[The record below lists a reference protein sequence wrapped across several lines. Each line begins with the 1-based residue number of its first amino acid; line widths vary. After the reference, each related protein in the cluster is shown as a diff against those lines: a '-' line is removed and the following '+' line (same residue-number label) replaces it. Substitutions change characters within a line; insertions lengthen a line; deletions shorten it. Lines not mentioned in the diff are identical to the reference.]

1 MSLLMMIAS
10 FFLRDNASIL
20 LTRLSGFQDI
30 VDGEFHGILV
40 AFEDDLTCLTLFHID
55 DKGSLEVHGHLRRS
69 EGTVTVT
76 MTKMFSGSE
85 CSYTGEQLII
95 HLGIVVRG
103 DQQRI
108 HDRHGKAGFFDGLQ
122 ITDTGTAAFFLVMQH
137 GEMLQLGNPMIPL
150 SNVMILLSAISTS
163 PKFFV

>member
-1 MSLLMMIAS
+1 LMMIAS

-55 DKGSLEVHGHLRRS
+55 DKGSLEVHGHLRQIGRY
-69 EGTVTVT
+69 GHGHHDQNVLR
-76 MTKMFSGSE
+76 GE

-95 HLGIVVRG
+95 HLGIIDKDTKKVIKELPPEKTLDMIAKVWEL
-103 DQQRI
+103 
-108 HDRHGKAGFFDGLQ
+108 AG
-122 ITDTGTAAFFLVMQH
+122 ILVD
-137 GEMLQLGNPMIPL
+137 E
-150 SNVMILLSAISTS
+150 
-163 PKFFV
+163 KR